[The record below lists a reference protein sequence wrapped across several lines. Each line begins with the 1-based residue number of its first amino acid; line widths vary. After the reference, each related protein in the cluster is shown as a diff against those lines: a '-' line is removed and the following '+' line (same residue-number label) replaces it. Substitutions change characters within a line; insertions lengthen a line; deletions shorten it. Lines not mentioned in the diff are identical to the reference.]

1 MEVNPFEPSIWKAP
15 LHDTDLADPSKPGG
29 PSDYSDPNPVDPE
42 HVLNLMRSNFPEKAI
57 DWVKRTR
64 WVGPIQVPWERID
77 TSEQDEWVASQQPAA
92 VARFAKDIKAGTG
105 HTNPSI
111 LVQDDSN
118 PRAVIIDGHHRAL
131 AHHRLGQPVLAYLGS
146 IDAEDREA
154 AEATHDQQVHSG
166 ADPRNKDIDE
176 LLAKLDDFWFC
187 KEVGKPVQRKEVFKI
202 LAELRDAGRDERLLT
217 LQARDFGWSI
227 TQIDNPFLRAWLCDA
242 RS

>member
-1 MEVNPFEPSIWKAP
+1 MEANPFEPSTWKAA
-15 LHDTDLADPSKPGG
+15 LHDTDLADPGKPGG

-92 VARFAKDIKAGTG
+92 VARFARDIKAGTG

-111 LVQDDSN
+111 LVQDDS
-118 PRAVIIDGHHRAL
+118 HRAL
-131 AHHRLGQPVLAYLGS
+131 AHHKLGQPVLAYLGH
-146 IDAEDREA
+146 IDVKDREA

-166 ADPRNKDIDE
+166 ADPRNKQRIED
-176 LLAKLDDFWFC
+176 LLTKLDGFWYYR
-187 KEVGKPVQRKEVFKI
+187 EIGRPAQRKEIFKV
-202 LAELRDAGRDERLLT
+202 LADLRDAGYDEQLLS
-217 LQARDFGWSI
+217 LQARGFGWSLE
-227 TQIDNPFLRAWLCDA
+227 QVDNSFLRAWLCGN
-242 RS
+242 S